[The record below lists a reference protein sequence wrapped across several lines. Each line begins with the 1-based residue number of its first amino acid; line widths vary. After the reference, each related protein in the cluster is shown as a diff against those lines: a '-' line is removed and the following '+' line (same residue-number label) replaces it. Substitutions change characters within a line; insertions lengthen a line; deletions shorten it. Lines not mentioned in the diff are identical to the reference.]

1 MLQCGLLGKT
11 LAHSS
16 SGELHALFGLYD
28 YRLFEVEETAVSS
41 FLQARTFDGLNV
53 TIPYKK
59 TVIPYLDTLTET
71 AARLGSVNTIV
82 KQKDGKL
89 LGHNTDFGGFLYMVK
104 KSGFCLS
111 NKKVLVLGSGGAAA
125 SVCAVLEDLKANF
138 TIISRRGENTYDT
151 LSNHRDA
158 EYIVNTTPLGM
169 YPKNGVSPLSLA
181 DFPAL
186 RGVMDIVYNPFKTAL
201 LLEAERLSIPYI
213 GGLSML
219 VAQGKE
225 SAEWFTGESLPDAEI
240 ERIFGILSAKRRNL
254 VLLGMPGAGKTTL
267 GKLLAGKMNRK
278 FVDTDAEIEARAGI
292 SIPEIFEKLGEEA
305 FRRMET
311 EVLEAF
317 GKEQGLVLSTG
328 GGCVTRAENLPLLRQ
343 NGVLVWIKRDTNAL
357 PTNGRPLSAG
367 ADLSALY
374 AARKPL
380 YEKYADLETEN
391 NDTPERVAERIQAL
405 YENFSD

>member
-11 LAHSS
+11 LAHSA

-28 YRLFEVEETAVSS
+28 YRFYEMEEAAVAS
-41 FLQARTFDGLNV
+41 FMQARAFDGLNV

-59 TVIPYLDTLTET
+59 TVIPYLDALTDT
-71 AARLGSVNTIV
+71 AMRLGSVNTIV
-82 KQKDGKL
+82 KQKDGTL

-104 KSGFCLS
+104 KSGFSLS
-111 NKKVLVLGSGGAAA
+111 GKKVLVLGNGGAAA

-151 LSNHRDA
+151 LSAHRDA

-169 YPKNGVSPLSLA
+169 YPQNGGSPVSLA
-181 DFPAL
+181 EFPGL
-186 RGVMDIVYNPFKTAL
+186 LGVMDIVYNPFKTAL
-201 LLEAERLSIPYI
+201 LLEAEKLSIPHI
-213 GGLSML
+213 SGLSML

-225 SAEWFTGESLPDAEI
+225 SAEWFLGSPVPNSET
-240 ERIFGILSAKRRNL
+240 ERVLKILSAKKRNL

-267 GKLLAGKMNRK
+267 GKLLAMSMHRK
-278 FVDTDAEIEARAGI
+278 FVDTDAEIEARVGM
-292 SIPEIFEKLGEEA
+292 SIPEIFEKHGEES

-311 EVLEAF
+311 EVLATF

-328 GGCVTRAENLPLLRQ
+328 GGCVTRAENLPHLRQ
-343 NGVLVWIKRDTNAL
+343 NGVLIWIKRNPETL
-357 PTNGRPLSAG
+357 PTEGRPLSAG

-374 AARKPL
+374 AVRKPL

-391 NDTPERVAERIQAL
+391 NDTPEKVAERIRKL